1 MQIKPDRLQGEAQ
14 PQQQQQHVSQQ
25 RQQLLQPQ
33 LEADISHTQ
42 REVLVDTLR
51 AETGMKAGHDVF
63 LKMKIR
69 FSME

>member
-14 PQQQQQHVSQQ
+14 QQQQRQHVNQQ
-25 RQQLLQPQ
+25 EQPKQLLQPQ
-33 LEADISHTQ
+33 LEADISRSQ

-63 LKMKIR
+63 LR
-69 FSME
+69 

>member
-14 PQQQQQHVSQQ
+14 QQQQRQHVNQQ
-25 RQQLLQPQ
+25 EQPQQLLQPQ
-33 LEADISHTQ
+33 LEADISRSQ

-63 LKMKIR
+63 LR
-69 FSME
+69 